1 MPLNALRLLP
11 LLLAC
16 LTTAC
21 LTACGPSRI
30 YEQDYPLADD
40 TWRQDSILLFKV
52 DVADVEKAYD
62 LFYHVRYDLD
72 YPYYNLYVRLQ
83 VQDSS
88 GAEQLA
94 DRHELVLLDP
104 QTGKP
109 LGSGWGGVYDK
120 DFTALQR
127 IRFAKPGRYQ
137 VRVGQYMR
145 MATLPGLHNFG
156 IRLSEHTPEEATN
169 TTEPPR

>member
-1 MPLNALRLLP
+1 MPKFAYSLLRPCLVLLVA
-11 LLLAC
+11 AC
-16 LTTAC
+16 LA
-21 LTACGPSRI
+21 ACGPNRI

-40 TWRQDSILLFKV
+40 TWRQDSILVFKV
-52 DVADVEKAYD
+52 DVADVGKAYD

-72 YPYYNLYVRLQ
+72 YPYYNLYVRMQ
-83 VQDSS
+83 VQDSA
-88 GAEQLA
+88 GQEQLA

-109 LGSGWGGVYDK
+109 LGSGWGGVFDK

-156 IRLSEHTPEEATN
+156 IRLSEHTPEEPAADQ
-169 TTEPPR
+169 R